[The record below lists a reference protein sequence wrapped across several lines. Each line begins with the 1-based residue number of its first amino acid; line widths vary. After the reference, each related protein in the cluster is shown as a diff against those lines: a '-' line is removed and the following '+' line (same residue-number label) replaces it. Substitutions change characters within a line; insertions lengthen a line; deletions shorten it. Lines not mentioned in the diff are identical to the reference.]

1 MRTAIVAD
9 IHGNLTALEAVA
21 AEIERR
27 GTERVLHAGD
37 LALAGAQPAEVVDRV
52 RELGWPGV
60 VGNVDDL
67 LWNSGQLDV
76 QLERAPKLEPL
87 LRLLFETYAPATRE
101 LLGEER
107 IRWLRG
113 LPPEHRE
120 GEIRVLHAS
129 PGDLWRAPM
138 PDAAA
143 GELLETYGPADGG
156 IVVYAHI
163 HLPYVRRLAAPGR
176 EAEEAAPGDSLTV
189 ANTGS
194 VGNPFDGD
202 PRAAYLEIEDGEAET
217 IRVPYDVER
226 EVSTVL
232 ESGYPDAARIAEM
245 RRRGS
250 FVPVQA

>member
-1 MRTAIVAD
+1 VVGD
-9 IHGNLTALEAVA
+9 
-21 AEIERR
+21 IERR
-27 GTERVLHAGD
+27 APDRVVHGGD
-37 LALAGAQPAEVVDRV
+37 LALAGVQPAEVVDRI

-67 LWNSGQLDV
+67 LWNPQRLAV

-101 LLGEER
+101 LLGKER
-107 IRWLRG
+107 IEWLRE
-113 LPPEHRE
+113 LPPEHHE
-120 GEIRVLHAS
+120 GGIRVLHAS

-138 PDAAA
+138 PDAADD
-143 GELLETYGPADGG
+143 ELLATYGPGDEE
-156 IVVYAHI
+156 IVVYGHI
-163 HLPYVRRLAAPGR
+163 HLPYVRRV
-176 EAEEAAPGDSLTV
+176 DSLTV

>member
-67 LWNSGQLDV
+67 LWNTEQLDV
-76 QLERAPKLEPL
+76 QLECSPNLEPL
-87 LRLLFETYAPATRE
+87 IRLLFETYAPATRE

-113 LPPEHRE
+113 LPPERRE

-129 PGDLWRAPM
+129 PGDLWRAPV
-138 PDAAA
+138 PDAAD

-156 IVVYAHI
+156 IVVYGHI
-163 HLPYVRRLAAPGR
+163 HLPYVRRL
-176 EAEEAAPGDSLTV
+176 DSLTV

-232 ESGYPDAARIAEM
+232 ESGYPDSARIAEM

>member
-52 RELGWPGV
+52 RELSWPGV

-67 LWNSGQLDV
+67 LWNTEQLDV
-76 QLERAPKLEPL
+76 QLECSPNVEPL
-87 LRLLFETYAPATRE
+87 IRLLFETYAPATRE

-138 PDAAA
+138 PDAAD
-143 GELLETYGPADGG
+143 GELLETYGQADGG
-156 IVVYAHI
+156 IVVYGHI
-163 HLPYVRRLAAPGR
+163 HLPYVRRV
-176 EAEEAAPGDSLTV
+176 DSLTV